1 MNGQSAR
8 RRRFAAPL
16 AVVVLSLGMV
26 IAVVACGEDEEAPPA
41 LGTPA
46 PAPADDGTPAPTP
59 TPTPT
64 PEPADEATPTPEPDD
79 DGPEVRSSSIASF
92 ALESL
97 TISVGDSVRWTNNDD
112 APHTATH
119 VDGDWDTGTLN
130 QGESA
135 TLEFTEAGTFEYF
148 CAIHPQ
154 MTATL
159 TVEE

>member
-1 MNGQSAR
+1 MVGQSAR
-8 RRRFAAPL
+8 RRRIVAPLGVLVLLLGMAMLVAACGDNGDDAAP
-16 AVVVLSLGMV
+16 
-26 IAVVACGEDEEAPPA
+26 AP
-41 LGTPA
+41 TV
-46 PAPADDGTPAPTP
+46 APADDGTPAPTP
-59 TPTPT
+59 TP
-64 PEPADEATPTPEPDD
+64 EPEATPTPEPE
-79 DGPEVRSSSIASF
+79 DGPQVRSSSIASF

-135 TLEFTEAGTFEYF
+135 TLEFTEPGTFEYF